1 MVFTRMMQSPR
12 AFTWVPALSIF
23 VAIMLAAAVGL
34 LGLARDLQSIRHSIF
49 DAEINQARSHVE
61 RTVGRIESDL
71 LEGLSM
77 AAYQLEKKPRWLVDH
92 WRRTIPG
99 KPDRMYAA
107 IVDAEGLILAH
118 SDFLDNEKPE
128 HERLS
133 DGWDANTVEGFGPG
147 VAQIS
152 NGPLSHLGD
161 AIDISAQVI
170 YQNQNM
176 GSYHTGLDLA
186 WLNRRVWE
194 GQREAIRVW
203 AIVITAIGAIVLGSS
218 ILLYRL
224 GVRAKRMEQA
234 LDQAETRRLAGLSR
248 LIVGMAHEL
257 RNPLNA
263 VRLNLFTS
271 QKVFAGTAQISSEEA
286 AAMIEE
292 SVREVERV
300 DDLIGQLLGYAR
312 VNTQAKGECKVHD
325 EIFSILQFLKQL
337 HEKDGIQIA
346 YNNEAPTACIG
357 LDARLFRQVLL
368 NLLNNAREAI
378 GKSGR
383 IEIVVANIG
392 TQVTIQVQDSGPG
405 IAADQF
411 EQIFEPFYTTRDDG
425 VGMGLAVVNSIV
437 EGANGRIECRRSTA
451 LGGMDFV
458 ITLPVL
464 RCNEEVTDVQ

>member
-107 IVDAEGLILAH
+107 IVDAEGVILAH
-118 SDFLDNEKPE
+118 SHFLDSEKPE

-133 DGWDANTVEGFGPG
+133 NGWNSNTVEGFGPG

-405 IAADQF
+405 ITADQF

>member
-1 MVFTRMMQSPR
+1 MILSRMLQSPR

-23 VAIMLAAAVGL
+23 VAIVLAAAVGL

-99 KPDRMYAA
+99 KPDRLYAA

-118 SDFLDNEKPE
+118 SDYLDVENPE
-128 HERLS
+128 HDRLPE
-133 DGWDANTVEGFGPG
+133 GWEKKAIEGYGPG
-147 VAQIS
+147 VRQIS
-152 NGPLSHLGD
+152 DGPLSHRGD
-161 AIDISAQVI
+161 ALDISAQII
-170 YQNQNM
+170 YQNQTM
-176 GSYHTGLDLA
+176 GSYHTGLDLT

-194 GQREAIRVW
+194 GQREAIQVW
-203 AIVITAIGAIVLGSS
+203 SIVITAIGAIVLGSS
-218 ILLYRL
+218 ILLFRL

-271 QKVFAGTAQISSEEA
+271 QKVFAGTAHISSEEA
-286 AAMIEE
+286 AVMIEE

-312 VNTQAKGECKVHD
+312 VNTQAKGECNVHD
-325 EIFSILQFLKQL
+325 EIYSILQFLKQL
-337 HEKDGIQIA
+337 HEKEGVEISYQNQAPETYIA
-346 YNNEAPTACIG
+346 I
-357 LDARLFRQVLL
+357 DARLFRQVLL

-383 IEIVVANIG
+383 IEILVDVAG
-392 TQVTIQVQDSGPG
+392 PRVTIRVQDSGPG

-437 EGANGRIECRRSTA
+437 EGADGSIECRRSTA

-458 ITLPVL
+458 ISLPVV
-464 RCNEEVTDVQ
+464 RCNEETSDVQ

>member
-1 MVFTRMMQSPR
+1 
-12 AFTWVPALSIF
+12 
-23 VAIMLAAAVGL
+23 
-34 LGLARDLQSIRHSIF
+34 
-49 DAEINQARSHVE
+49 
-61 RTVGRIESDL
+61 
-71 LEGLSM
+71 
-77 AAYQLEKKPRWLVDH
+77 
-92 WRRTIPG
+92 
-99 KPDRMYAA
+99 
-107 IVDAEGLILAH
+107 
-118 SDFLDNEKPE
+118 
-128 HERLS
+128 
-133 DGWDANTVEGFGPG
+133 
-147 VAQIS
+147 
-152 NGPLSHLGD
+152 LSHRGD

-203 AIVITAIGAIVLGSS
+203 SIVITAIGTIVLGSS

-312 VNTQAKGECKVHD
+312 VNTQAKGECKVHE
-325 EIFSILQFLKQL
+325 EIYSILQFLKQL
-337 HEKDGIQIA
+337 HEKEGIQIF

-383 IEIVVANIG
+383 IEIVVAVAG
-392 TQVTIQVQDSGPG
+392 TQVMIQVQDSGPG

-458 ITLPVL
+458 VSLPIL
-464 RCNEEVTDVQ
+464 RCNEEPIDVQ